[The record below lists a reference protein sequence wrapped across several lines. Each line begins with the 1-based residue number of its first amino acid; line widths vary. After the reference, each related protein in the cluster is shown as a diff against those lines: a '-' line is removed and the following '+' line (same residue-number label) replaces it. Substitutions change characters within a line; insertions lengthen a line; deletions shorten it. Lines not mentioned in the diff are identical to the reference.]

1 LEGLQRL
8 DSALKQDW
16 LDSDLADSH
25 YASKA
30 SKELLWTVFGPV
42 QDILDRAFWDITRR
56 QLAGEV
62 VEELPYTL
70 WLLWNEYDTAHSMY
84 STLADSFDPAGK
96 HGSISGMRKRISE
109 RAERARQFRAAPPEP
124 EETSAAGGGEE
135 KEDDDVPIRCPRRCP
150 DCEGSG
156 CGLTVRD
163 LRGYEKPT
171 PPPEPEVPPHSGGP
185 LAGPFAL
192 NWSYYQAGWGTTC
205 DVLTVPT
212 KLDICTEVLKYV
224 PYTYEHL
231 PYENIVHWELHATN
245 SRTSWDLIR
254 LKPHDP
260 ANHAEP
266 WNTLDDLKE
275 LPTLLDGVQMSQLP
289 LHLTFYTPAYEIG
302 LELIIDRHIPG
313 EEYDGRTPG
322 VIDDPEDDPYYPHE
336 HSRAEEEEWR
346 AQREEDERDEWDEWE
361 RGGGQGCGSC
371 IDVCRCH
378 CYDSD

>member
-1 LEGLQRL
+1 
-8 DSALKQDW
+8 
-16 LDSDLADSH
+16 
-25 YASKA
+25 
-30 SKELLWTVFGPV
+30 V

-62 VEELPYTL
+62 VEELPYDL
-70 WLLWNEYDTAHSMY
+70 WLLWNEYNNAHSMY
-84 STLADSFDPAGK
+84 STISDSFDPAGR
-96 HGSISGMRKRISE
+96 HDSIVGMRKRISE

-124 EETSAAGGGEE
+124 EETSAAGGGAGCEE
-135 KEDDDVPIRCPRRCP
+135 EDDDDTPIRCRRRCP

-163 LRGYEKPT
+163 LRGYEEPT

-185 LAGPFAL
+185 LVGSFAL
-192 NWSYYQAGWGTTC
+192 NWAYYQAGRGAPGGGLE
-205 DVLTVPT
+205 VST
-212 KLDICTEVLKYV
+212 KLDISLQALKYITD
-224 PYTYEHL
+224 TYEHL
-231 PYENIVHWELHATN
+231 PCENIVHWELHATN
-245 SRTSWDLIR
+245 SRVSWDLIR
-254 LKPHDP
+254 LKPLDP

-289 LHLTFYTPAYEIG
+289 LHIIFHTPTEVA
-302 LELIIDRHIPG
+302 LELVIDHHIPD
-313 EEYDGRTPG
+313 EEFYGTGREPG